1 MRSSGAFSRPRQL
14 KSTGI
19 SGSRK
24 GMSRNRSS
32 KAAPA
37 GAMSGCGKDRTP
49 AEAHTGG
56 RPGLWPGQRPAVPPP
71 ALRPGPAGRDSC
83 SWQSPRRPGARP
95 PGRLPGAAPGPIP
108 GPPPWRC
115 RGRRCSFSMAFPRKA
130 AREMAV
136 CSSSTPAAA
145 RAGVLT
151 QGEPGHQVRCNA
163 LFPQHGCQPGG
174 EGHHAGLG
182 ISGLTQLLLRS
193 LEAQGLQVE
202 AHIRPVQDGPEGGIG
217 FVQILSHP
225 RVLTAPVRHTK
236 NPASCLLPPHTSR
249 VVRST
254 AWPWV

>member
-1 MRSSGAFSRPRQL
+1 MLLQ
-14 KSTGI
+14 
-19 SGSRK
+19 
-24 GMSRNRSS
+24 
-32 KAAPA
+32 
-37 GAMSGCGKDRTP
+37 
-49 AEAHTGG
+49 HTGG
-56 RPGLWPGQRPAVPPP
+56 GQ
-71 ALRPGPAGRDSC
+71 S
-83 SWQSPRRPGARP
+83 
-95 PGRLPGAAPGPIP
+95 
-108 GPPPWRC
+108 
-115 RGRRCSFSMAFPRKA
+115 
-130 AREMAV
+130 
-136 CSSSTPAAA
+136 
-145 RAGVLT
+145 GVLT

-225 RVLTAPVRHTK
+225 RVLTALSGIQKTQLHVC
-236 NPASCLLPPHTSR
+236 SPHTSR